1 MRQTE
6 LVVMVA
12 SEANTVRG
20 KKKKKGN
27 GRIQAMI
34 SEHWK
39 LTKGR

>member
-20 KKKKKGN
+20 KKKKKEMEGY
-27 GRIQAMI
+27 RQ
-34 SEHWK
+34 
-39 LTKGR
+39 